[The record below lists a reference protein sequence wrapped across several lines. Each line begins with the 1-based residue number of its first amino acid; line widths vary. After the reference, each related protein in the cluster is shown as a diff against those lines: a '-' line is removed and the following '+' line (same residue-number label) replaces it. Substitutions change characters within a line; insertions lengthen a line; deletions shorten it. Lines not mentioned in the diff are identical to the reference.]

1 MLPLASGAQIPGHRF
16 AGRLDCLAVDDDY
29 RDRLADKLAPESVR
43 RSLVRAGAILTGY
56 ELVKS
61 SIMDGVHGFFTLGLR
76 PFPGSGYETEVLAFA
91 PGKPFQA
98 SVAWLVRMGALDQDH
113 LQALENIRVHRHKLA
128 HELANFLVD
137 PDAEVDTRVLSDLR
151 DVMAALDRFW
161 IGIDVQ
167 TNPDF
172 DGVDVDLDGAQTG
185 SGILFAYLLGLADT
199 DEPLSG

>member
-1 MLPLASGAQIPGHRF
+1 M
-16 AGRLDCLAVDDDY
+16 DDDY
-29 RDRLADKLAPESVR
+29 RDRLAGKLAPVTVR
-43 RSLVRAGAILTGY
+43 RSLVQAGAILTGY

-61 SIMDGVHGFFTLGLR
+61 SIMDGVRGFFTLGLR
-76 PFPGSGYETEVLAFA
+76 PTPSSEYETHVLALA

-98 SVAWLVRMGALDQDH
+98 SVAWLVSMDALH
-113 LQALENIRVHRHKLA
+113 PEHVQALENIRVHRHKLA
-128 HELANFLVD
+128 HELASLLVD
-137 PDAEVDTRVLSDLR
+137 LGAEVDTRVLSDLR

-161 IGIDVQ
+161 ISIDVQ

-185 SGILFAYLLGLADT
+185 SGILFDYLFGLAGT